1 MPSTTPLSFA
11 KVSSKPTSGI
21 TPGRLYFVNSTT
33 ANKSN
38 LYLGINS
45 TTLAQIGATIEQGN
59 KADNAVDMS
68 SDQTNILGNKT
79 WKGTQ
84 LWNGTTEHRVYS
96 TSTSNDNIEVVGAD
110 YNKDES
116 STSGNYFNTS
126 MQNRFTPTG
135 QYLSVSGNKHNSD
148 LSIYDMPYMS
158 AIYELGFFSAFSRV
172 NLPRISFAITNEGL
186 FNNTFFQYDSSF
198 GVYSSSPLSGAASY
212 FQILHYENYGQTEN
226 KLSYD
231 CHGNFSITHNKDYGE
246 TTYNFE
252 IIPQNDDYYIGDSS
266 RYGLVS
272 VNNIVNTCVTC
283 FRGDTSYITMSDRS
297 KKLIQDVKQG
307 DMVLSYDVGKREYCE
322 AVVLANVKTGI
333 SSAFDTYVFEN
344 GATIDVYGGE
354 PLVFEVGG
362 VLTIGDV
369 RDLYRSHSEG
379 DDRRW
384 VLTHTDGAK
393 ARVIKKYGSVK
404 CEKAIGRY
412 MLVTSNG
419 LFFVNGLLKGNKA
432 GFISDYYRSRHIEV
446 PANIESILSQVN
458 YKLAEFDNGLEDD
471 KVDAEVLRK
480 MELKWGMIHNAK
492 KYLDATDYKGR
503 KFDEGALTEEEWL
516 PIKEKRAEM
525 RSLINEKEEEINIL
539 RESLPDSLKSPTW
552 VRDSEVWIECEG
564 VLNDH
569 LEDFREWQENIKSKR
584 LEDIERRKSEFQQK
598 REELMSKRNKNNKES
613 K

>member
-1 MPSTTPLSFA
+1 MASTTPLSLA
-11 KVSSKPTSGI
+11 KVSSKPSTLVK
-21 TPGRLYFVNSTT
+21 GRLYFMPLN
-33 ANKSN
+33 NKN
-38 LYLGINS
+38 PTKFY
-45 TTLAQIGATIEQGN
+45 TFLAKGTSA
-59 KADNAVDMS
+59 S
-68 SDQTNILGNKT
+68 SDWCPLGLQPIDVIQ
-79 WKGTQ
+79 GDTQ
-84 LWNGTTEHRVYS
+84 YRACYSFTASYSDTSATYNNYFSLSPVSFDTYSYCGGNENRIYYS
-96 TSTSNDNIEVVGAD
+96 TSG
-110 YNKDES
+110 
-116 STSGNYFNTS
+116 
-126 MQNRFTPTG
+126 TPYT
-135 QYLSVSGNKHNSD
+135 
-148 LSIYDMPYMS
+148 SIYTTSDWETYKSEVTTQSGATPLTTYAQMR
-158 AIYELGFFSAFSRV
+158 YEQEWGAVYTNLRV
-172 NLPRISFAITNEGL
+172 GYNNGNSGMYNFITFEM
-186 FNNTFFQYDSSF
+186 FDNNHGS
-198 GVYSSSPLSGAASY
+198 GAPLSGGLY
-212 FQILHYENYGQTEN
+212 T
-226 KLSYD
+226 D
-231 CHGNFSITHNKDYGE
+231 GNDVL
-246 TTYNFE
+246 
-252 IIPQNDDYYIGDSS
+252 IGDPDS
-266 RYGLVS
+266 YGVASLQVLVGLAQ
-272 VNNIVNTCVTC
+272 TC

-333 SSAFDTYVFEN
+333 SSTFDTYVFEN

-354 PLVFEVGG
+354 PLVFEVDG

-471 KVDAEVLRK
+471 KVDAEVLRQ